1 MAQSRKPKKSDERE
15 PAPVREN
22 LESLAVAVALA
33 LVLKFFVIEAYKIPT
48 SSMQPTLMGDS
59 QRGIYDRIL
68 VDKLAFL
75 LREPRRWEVAVF
87 KYPLNQSQNYIKRI
101 WGLPG
106 EWILV
111 RGGDVWKG
119 GEGDFLPETRPRKIL
134 RKPPKLQEHL
144 WLYVYHS
151 EDLPGSLPRV
161 LREDPGRLSLS
172 PGSGGGLELVSRAER
187 GRALYFRDIQDRDE
201 HGYPKDAARA
211 VEDQLAGG
219 GEALAAGF
227 NYVGDL
233 RVSAD
238 VEVLRGCRA
247 VTLEIRESSSGETML
262 YQAEIPVA
270 PAERKA
276 RLLVNGRTVKEKTLD
291 RPMEPGKKRSV
302 AFSNCDD
309 RLLLSLDGDVILSY
323 AYASRGEPLEGS
335 RAGIGLAGKGRAR
348 VTRFHLDRDVYYT
361 DPSALAT
368 RPQGAWFHLGPKGFL
383 MLGDNSRHS
392 ADSREWMALFLKDSA
407 RGRTIRGNFRLG
419 GFSEGSGQDPLNP
432 DWNPVLVPAAR
443 SLVFTDDQGEEYV
456 LRPDLPGIGREWLNR
471 AERWVERGGDGG
483 KVERVCEV
491 PREFIVGKAFAVFWP
506 INPFQGVFRLRFVN

>member
-1 MAQSRKPKKSDERE
+1 MTQSKKSKKGDERE

-48 SSMQPTLMGDS
+48 SSMQPTLMGDA
-59 QRGIYDRIL
+59 RKGIFDRIL

-75 LREPRRWEVAVF
+75 LREPRRWDVAVF

-111 RGGDVWKG
+111 QGGDVWKG
-119 GEGDFLPETRPRKIL
+119 EDGDFLPETRPRKIL
-134 RKPPKLQEHL
+134 RKPPALQDHL

-151 EDLPGSLPRV
+151 EDLPGSLAQV

-172 PGSGGGLELVSRAER
+172 PRGKDALELSSRGQG

-211 VEDQLAGG
+211 VEEQIAGAG
-219 GEALAAGF
+219 DALAAGF

-233 RVSAD
+233 KVSAD
-238 VEVLRGCRA
+238 VRVEEGCRA
-247 VTLEIRESSSGETML
+247 VTFEIQERNPGETL
-262 YQAEIPVA
+262 VYQAQIPVG
-270 PAERKA
+270 PSGKA
-276 RLLVNGRTVKEKTLD
+276 RLSVNGRIVKEKAPA
-291 RPMEPGKKRSV
+291 RPLEPGKSRWI

-309 RLLLSLDGDVILSY
+309 RLLLWLDGKILLSY
-323 AYASRGEPLEGS
+323 PYPSRGEPLVGS
-335 RAGIGLAGKGRAR
+335 RAGIGLLGKGRAR
-348 VTRFHLDRDVYYT
+348 ISRFHLDRDIYYT
-361 DPSALAT
+361 DPSALAS
-368 RPQGAWFHLGPKGFL
+368 RPQGAWFHLGPKGYL

-392 ADSREWMALFLKDSA
+392 ADSREWMALYLKDPA
-407 RGRTIRGNFRLG
+407 TGRLIRGNYRLG
-419 GFSEGSGQDPLNP
+419 GFSEESGQDPLNP
-432 DWNPVLVPAAR
+432 DWNPVLVPTAR
-443 SLVFTDDQGEEYV
+443 AMVFTDDQGEEYV
-456 LRPDLPGIGREWLNR
+456 LRPRIPGSGMEWLDR
-471 AERWVERGGDGG
+471 AVRWVEQGGQGG
-483 KVERVCEV
+483 KIERVCQV

-506 INPFQGVFRLRFVN
+506 IDPFHGVFRLHFVN